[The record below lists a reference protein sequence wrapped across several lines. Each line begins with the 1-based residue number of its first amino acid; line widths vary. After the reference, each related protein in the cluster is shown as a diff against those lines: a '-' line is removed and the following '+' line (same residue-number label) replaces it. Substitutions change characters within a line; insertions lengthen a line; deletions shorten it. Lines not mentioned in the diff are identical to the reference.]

1 MLRRV
6 CLLRRCQVQAPS
18 EAEPVVKCNL
28 GLRARRS
35 LGSFALMEEGVI
47 LRNRLAVATN
57 VWRDHIREPLPK
69 IPPGSPDEQ
78 IQYFE
83 MTLVDRLAA
92 SATPSNANDVA
103 ERTWDIVHDR
113 SDDDPVKVKVV
124 ALHSELVKLRN
135 QLA

>member
-1 MLRRV
+1 
-6 CLLRRCQVQAPS
+6 
-18 EAEPVVKCNL
+18 
-28 GLRARRS
+28 
-35 LGSFALMEEGVI
+35 MEEGVI

-78 IQYFE
+78 IQFFE

-124 ALHSELVKLRN
+124 ALQVPATDCFLWGLFGSAAPVVKDGHKCL
-135 QLA
+135 QEQ